1 MGRLFFSFFFALLLL
16 PAWGQEISP
25 MISFD
30 SNSYGAGNQNW
41 MITQAPNNNLYF
53 ANSSGLLEYNGAE
66 WSLYPMPNQT
76 VVRSVE
82 AVGDLIF
89 TGAYMDIGY
98 WKADQ
103 YGQLQYTSLAP
114 LFPDAIHEG
123 EQFWHMERIGEV
135 LVFQSFEGLYTYH
148 LQEQEVRRWE
158 MPNNASIS
166 NLFKVGSSIYIQLIE
181 QGLFA
186 ISKGK
191 LEQVIEYEL
200 LEDLELM
207 HVYKKNGLLHFITQ
221 SGQFYTWNGDNMQ
234 EQPLNLPPDIG
245 EPSIF
250 TALDLSDGS
259 LVLGSI
265 ENGLFYLDPQ
275 GNLLQHL
282 NQEKGFLNNT
292 VLSIF
297 LDADNNLWAGL
308 DNGLSVI
315 NLETPYKIFRD
326 FKGDVGSVYT
336 SFQGEDYFYIGTNQ
350 GLYYRE
356 KNASDFHFIAGTSGQ
371 VWSLQML
378 DGMLLC
384 GHNKGT
390 FLIEETKAKLVS
402 PTFGTWT
409 VNALSGH
416 PGYYLQGHYNGFS
429 LLKKEGQDI
438 RPLPLTNG
446 FSHSSKF
453 IVSRPDGNIWIG
465 HEHNGVFRIQ
475 LDSSL
480 TGISEVTNYSFDSIS
495 GITSSLFDYR
505 DQLYYSTSQAIYQ
518 YQEETDRFVTDNPL
532 AALFKGT
539 DRISGRLVP
548 VQNEEL
554 WAFGESSLY
563 KVDQNPL
570 EPGYRLERVPLP
582 ENLWSITRGYENIQ
596 LLEDDTYLMGL
607 ANGYF
612 KYDQTQ
618 LSLSQKSVRIDQIQK
633 SAIDQKPQLVS
644 KQGEAAFHHKSNNIH
659 FSFSTPSYKEFL
671 VPTYSYRLLGLSD
684 QWSQWGKPAMATFE
698 NLPYGAY
705 EFQVRAKLGETISPV
720 VPFNFEIARPWY
732 LSIFALILYV
742 ILFALLLL
750 LVHRLYKR
758 RHEKLIEENQRE
770 LRMKNLEAE
779 RQLIRLQNEQ
789 LEKDVAS
796 KNKEVAISAMS
807 LIKKNEVLARV
818 REELVNSE
826 KPAEV
831 RGVVRSIEKE
841 ISEEDNWNFFREAF
855 NNADKDFFRAVKA
868 KHPELTAND
877 LKLCAYLRLNLSSK
891 EIAPLLNISVKSV
904 EIRRYRLRK
913 KMELPRKTNL
923 TEYILQI

>member
-1 MGRLFFSFFFALLLL
+1 MGRLLFSFIFSLLFL
-16 PAWGQEISP
+16 PAWGQEIPP

-41 MITQAPNNNLYF
+41 MITQASNHNLYI

-66 WSLYPMPNQT
+66 WNLYPMPNQT

-82 AVGDLIF
+82 AVGELIF
-89 TGAYMDIGY
+89 TGAYMDVGY
-98 WKADQ
+98 WKEDQ
-103 YGQLQYTSLAP
+103 YGQLQYTSIAP
-114 LFPDAIHEG
+114 LFAEGIDDG
-123 EQFWHMERIGEV
+123 EQFWHMERVGEV
-135 LVFQSFEGLYTYH
+135 LVLQSFEGLYTYH
-148 LQEQEVRRWE
+148 LEEQEVRQWDL
-158 MPNNASIS
+158 PNNASIS
-166 NLFKVGSSIYIQLIE
+166 NLFKVGSTIYLQLIE

-186 ISKGK
+186 INKG
-191 LEQVIEYEL
+191 EFQQVIGYEL

-207 HVYKKNGLLHFITQ
+207 HIYKKNGLLHLITQ
-221 SGQFYTWNGDNMQ
+221 AGEFYSWDGSQ
-234 EQPLNLPPDIG
+234 IWQQPLNLPPKLKAS
-245 EPSIF
+245 SIF
-250 TALDLSDGS
+250 SALDLPDGS

-265 ENGLFYLDPQ
+265 ENGLFYFDTQ

-292 VLSIF
+292 ILDIY

-315 NLETPYKIFRD
+315 NLETPYRIFRD
-326 FKGDVGSVYT
+326 FKGAIGSVYT

-356 KNASDFHFIAGTSGQ
+356 KGSSDFHFMPGTSGQ

-378 DGMLLC
+378 DGMLFL

-390 FLIEETKAKLVS
+390 FLIEETKARFVS

-409 VNALSGH
+409 LTELAGH
-416 PGYYLQGHYNGFS
+416 LGYYLQGHYNGFS

-438 RPLPLTNG
+438 QPLPLTSG
-446 FSHSSKF
+446 ISHSSKF
-453 IVSRPDGNIWIG
+453 IVSRSDGNIWIG
-465 HEHNGVFRIQ
+465 HEHKGVFRIR

-480 TGISEVTNYSFDSIS
+480 TGIAEVVNYSFDSIS
-495 GITSSLFDYR
+495 GISSSLFEY
-505 DQLYYSTSQAIYQ
+505 QNELYYSTSQAIYQ
-518 YQEETDRFVTDNPL
+518 YQEETDGFVKDNL
-532 AALFKGT
+532 LEALFKGT
-539 DRISGRLVP
+539 DRISGRMVP
-548 VQNEEL
+548 ARDEEL
-554 WAFGESSLY
+554 WAFGQNSLY

-570 EPGYRLERVPLP
+570 EPGYRLEPVHLP
-582 ENLWSITRGYENIQ
+582 ENLWNITRGYENIQ
-596 LLEDDTYLMGL
+596 QLEDDTYLMGL
-607 ANGYF
+607 ANGYLKF
-612 KYDQTQ
+612 DGTQ
-618 LSLSQKSVRIDQIQK
+618 VSLSEKPVRIDRVLK
-633 SAIDQKPQLVS
+633 SAIDQEPELVS
-644 KQGEAAFHHKSNNIH
+644 KLGGAAFHHKSNNLH
-659 FSFSTPSYKEFL
+659 FSFSTPSFKEFL
-671 VPTYSYRLLGLSD
+671 VPSYSYRLLGLSD
-684 QWSQWGKPAMATFE
+684 QWSQWSKPATASFE
-698 NLPYGAY
+698 NLPYDTY
-705 EFQVRAKLGETISPV
+705 EFQVRAKLGESISPHV
-720 VPFNFEIARPWY
+720 SFNFEIARPWY
-732 LSIFALILYV
+732 LSIP
-742 ILFALLLL
+742 ALLLYAALFILSLL
-750 LVHRLYKR
+750 LVHRLYKK

-818 REELVNSE
+818 REELVKSE

-831 RGVVRSIEKE
+831 RGVVRSIDKE

-855 NNADKDFFRAVKA
+855 NNADKDFFKAVKA
-868 KHPELTAND
+868 KHPDLTAND

-913 KMELPRKTNL
+913 KMDLPRKTNL